1 MDNNM
6 MQMMMQMMMNQN
18 QMMAMMMQQMN
29 TPTQQGLVQQQ
40 AISSPTINFETNSKT
55 NDIDSQ
61 LAAMRSE
68 IESLKAQLAE
78 AKERA
83 TTEAQRA
90 NVAEREL
97 GMLKTDI
104 KVVEKFYGK
113 TLFEMASDAETVSG
127 DDYYG
132 DHKQEWDEQGLTNEQ
147 KHEKVKEFR
156 DAAIAFADNALEGD
170 MIEF

>member
-1 MDNNM
+1 
-6 MQMMMQMMMNQN
+6 MMNQQEFN
-18 QMMAMMMQQMN
+18 EFAEFAQMFSFWQQWKQMTNPQPQPLPQMMQEQ
-29 TPTQQGLVQQQ
+29 TPAVTFEQQGITQ
-40 AISSPTINFETNSKT
+40 
-55 NDIDSQ
+55 DIQGQ
-61 LAAMRSE
+61 LKSMAAE

-78 AKERA
+78 AKEKA
-83 TTEAQRA
+83 TNEAQRA

-113 TLFEMASDAETVSG
+113 TLFEMAADAETVSG

>member
-1 MDNNM
+1 MDNSM

-18 QMMAMMMQQMN
+18 QMMTMMMQQMAQTN
-29 TPTQQGLVQQQ
+29 TPQVAIPTETSPTVTFEQQGITQ
-40 AISSPTINFETNSKT
+40 
-55 NDIDSQ
+55 DIQGQ
-61 LAAMRSE
+61 LKSMAAE

-78 AKERA
+78 AKAKA
-83 TTEAQRA
+83 TDEAQRA
-90 NVAEREL
+90 NKAEREL
-97 GMLKTDI
+97 GMLKTDV

-113 TLFEMASDAETVSG
+113 TLFEMAADAETVSG

-170 MIEF
+170 MVQF

>member
-1 MDNNM
+1 
-6 MQMMMQMMMNQN
+6 MMNQQEFN
-18 QMMAMMMQQMN
+18 EFAEFAQMFSFWQQWKQMTNSQPQPLPQMMQEQ
-29 TPTQQGLVQQQ
+29 TPTVTFEQQGITQ
-40 AISSPTINFETNSKT
+40 
-55 NDIDSQ
+55 DIQGQ
-61 LAAMRSE
+61 LKSMAAE

-78 AKERA
+78 AKEKA
-83 TTEAQRA
+83 TNEAQRA

-113 TLFEMASDAETVSG
+113 TLFEMAADAETVSG

-170 MIEF
+170 MIQF

>member
-1 MDNNM
+1 
-6 MQMMMQMMMNQN
+6 MMNQQEFN
-18 QMMAMMMQQMN
+18 EFAEFAQMFSFWQQWKQMTNPQPQPLPQMMQEQ
-29 TPTQQGLVQQQ
+29 TPTVTFEQQGITQ
-40 AISSPTINFETNSKT
+40 
-55 NDIDSQ
+55 DIQGQ
-61 LAAMRSE
+61 LKSMAAE

-78 AKERA
+78 AKTKA
-83 TTEAQRA
+83 TNEAQRA
-90 NVAEREL
+90 NKAEREL
-97 GMLKTDI
+97 GMLKTDV

-113 TLFEMASDAETVSG
+113 TLFEMAADAETVSG

>member
-1 MDNNM
+1 MDNSM

-18 QMMAMMMQQMN
+18 QMMTMMMQQMAQTN
-29 TPTQQGLVQQQ
+29 TPQVPIPTETPPTVTFEQQGITQ
-40 AISSPTINFETNSKT
+40 
-55 NDIDSQ
+55 DIQGQ
-61 LAAMRSE
+61 LKSMAAE

-78 AKERA
+78 AKEKA
-83 TTEAQRA
+83 TNEAQRA

-113 TLFEMASDAETVSG
+113 TLFEMAADAETVSG

-147 KHEKVKEFR
+147 KHEKIKEFR

>member
-1 MDNNM
+1 
-6 MQMMMQMMMNQN
+6 MMNQQEFN
-18 QMMAMMMQQMN
+18 EFAEFAQMFSFWQQWKQMSN
-29 TPTQQGLVQQQ
+29 PQPQPLPQMIQEQTPTVTFEQQGITQ
-40 AISSPTINFETNSKT
+40 
-55 NDIDSQ
+55 DIQGQ
-61 LAAMRSE
+61 LKSMAAE

-78 AKERA
+78 AKEKA
-83 TTEAQRA
+83 TNEAQRA

-97 GMLKTDI
+97 GMLKIDI

-113 TLFEMASDAETVSG
+113 TLFEMAADAETVSG

>member
-1 MDNNM
+1 
-6 MQMMMQMMMNQN
+6 MMNQQEFN
-18 QMMAMMMQQMN
+18 EFAEFAQMFSFWQQWKQMSNPQPQPLPQMMQEQ
-29 TPTQQGLVQQQ
+29 TPTVTFEQQGITQDVQG
-40 AISSPTINFETNSKT
+40 
-55 NDIDSQ
+55 Q
-61 LAAMRSE
+61 LKSMAAE

-78 AKERA
+78 AKEKA
-83 TTEAQRA
+83 TNEAQRA

-113 TLFEMASDAETVSG
+113 TLFEMAADAETVSG

-170 MIEF
+170 MIQF

>member
-1 MDNNM
+1 
-6 MQMMMQMMMNQN
+6 MMNQQEFN
-18 QMMAMMMQQMN
+18 EFAEFAQMFSFWQQWKQMTNPQPQPLAQMMQEQ
-29 TPTQQGLVQQQ
+29 TPTVTFEQQGITQ
-40 AISSPTINFETNSKT
+40 
-55 NDIDSQ
+55 DIQGQ
-61 LAAMRSE
+61 LKSMAAE

-78 AKERA
+78 AKEKA
-83 TTEAQRA
+83 TNEAQRA

-113 TLFEMASDAETVSG
+113 TLFEMAADAETVSG

>member
-1 MDNNM
+1 
-6 MQMMMQMMMNQN
+6 MMNQQEFN
-18 QMMAMMMQQMN
+18 EFAEFAQMFSFWQQWKQMTNPQPQPLAQMMQAP
-29 TPTQQGLVQQQ
+29 TPTV
-40 AISSPTINFETNSKT
+40 NFEEQGITQ
-55 NDIDSQ
+55 DIQGQ
-61 LAAMRSE
+61 LKSMAAE

-78 AKERA
+78 AKEKA
-83 TTEAQRA
+83 TNEAQRA

-113 TLFEMASDAETVSG
+113 TLFEMAADAETVSG

-170 MIEF
+170 MIQF

>member
-1 MDNNM
+1 
-6 MQMMMQMMMNQN
+6 MMNQQEFN
-18 QMMAMMMQQMN
+18 EFAEFAQMFSFWQQWKQMTNPQPQPLPQMMQEQ
-29 TPTQQGLVQQQ
+29 TPTVTFEQQGITQ
-40 AISSPTINFETNSKT
+40 
-55 NDIDSQ
+55 DIQGQ
-61 LAAMRSE
+61 LKSMAAE

-78 AKERA
+78 AKAKA
-83 TTEAQRA
+83 TDEAQRA
-90 NVAEREL
+90 NKAEREL
-97 GMLKTDI
+97 GMLKTDV

-113 TLFEMASDAETVSG
+113 TLFEMAADAETVSG

-170 MIEF
+170 MVEF

>member
-1 MDNNM
+1 
-6 MQMMMQMMMNQN
+6 MMNQQEFN
-18 QMMAMMMQQMN
+18 EFAEFAQMFSFWQQWKQMSNPQPQPLAQMMQN
-29 TPTQQGLVQQQ
+29 PT
-40 AISSPTINFETNSKT
+40 PTINFETNSQT

-83 TTEAQRA
+83 TNEAQRA

-104 KVVEKFYGK
+104 RVVEKFYGK
-113 TLFEMASDAETVSG
+113 TLFEMAADVEPVSG

-132 DHKQEWDEQGLTNEQ
+132 DNKQEWDEQGLTNQQ

-156 DAAIAFADNALEGD
+156 DAAIAFADNALEED
-170 MIEF
+170 MIQF